1 MADPDAALDVPSIA
15 LGLVEA
21 CREVRRAAPFGGREA
36 VFSSMLEEE
45 ARRRGYATRREVAR
59 GIAYRGAALGNG
71 ALHREDLVVSDA
83 SEMVVVE
90 LKVAKRVEPRDMHQ
104 LYRYLV
110 GRYESGELAHGL
122 VVAFGETHD
131 EAWYARV
138 DATGVHRVR
147 LMLDELTPCPVRTY
161 AAFEER
167 SSV

>member
-1 MADPDAALDVPSIA
+1 MEPRALDVPSIV

-36 VFSSMLEEE
+36 VFGSMLEEE

-59 GIAYRGAALGNG
+59 GVAYRGVWLGNG

-83 SEMVVVE
+83 TDVVVVE

-104 LYRYLV
+104 LYRYLL
-110 GRYESGELAHGL
+110 GRHEGGEAAHGL

-138 DATGVHRVR
+138 DAAGVHRVR
-147 LMLDELTPCPVRTY
+147 LMHEALTPRWPVRTY
-161 AAFEER
+161 TAFEAR